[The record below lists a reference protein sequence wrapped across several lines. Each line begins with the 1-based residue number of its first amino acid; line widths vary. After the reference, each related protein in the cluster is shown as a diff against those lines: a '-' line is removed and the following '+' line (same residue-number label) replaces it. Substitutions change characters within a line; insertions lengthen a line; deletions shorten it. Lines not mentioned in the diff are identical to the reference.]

1 VRRRAL
7 RPSRAPFNVAD
18 HDANRVA
25 ILNPTILH
33 FSRVGSAAK
42 TLLLLAA
49 AALCFFLI
57 YDAGKRASTPTV
69 HRVLVLSDASQAPTD
84 PFLTD
89 AALVESPPKQP
100 GLLTV
105 LKLVVTTLGG
115 IFALFYVG
123 RFAMR
128 TVTNRPAAQIE
139 GGQILFHS
147 SYSSAPATLRLEDV
161 TVVIFDRADRVTESA
176 SQDHSGAYS
185 RSGFWAAR
193 LGSKMRHA
201 LFIGFLADGSE
212 GNVRLIDNDIE
223 GGTEQLRRFAAQVDL
238 RRRSN
243 VDGHG

>member
-1 VRRRAL
+1 M
-7 RPSRAPFNVAD
+7 PD
-18 HDANRVA
+18 DDANQAA
-25 ILNPTILH
+25 ILNATILH

-49 AALCFFLI
+49 TALCFFLI

-89 AALVESPPKQP
+89 ATLVQRPPKQP
-100 GLLTV
+100 GLIMV
-105 LKLVVTTLGG
+105 IQLVVTTFGA

-128 TVTNRPAAQIE
+128 TVTNRPAAKIE

-147 SYSSAPATLRLEDV
+147 SYSSAPATLGLEDV
-161 TVVIFDRADRVTESA
+161 TVVIFDRADRMTESA

-185 RSGFWAAR
+185 MPGFSAAR
-193 LGSKMRHA
+193 LGSKMRHT
-201 LFIGFLADGSE
+201 LYIGFLADGSE
-212 GNVRLIDNDIE
+212 GKVLLIDNDIE
-223 GGTEQLRRFAAQVDL
+223 GGTEQLRRFAAQVDI
-238 RRRSN
+238 RRRSS